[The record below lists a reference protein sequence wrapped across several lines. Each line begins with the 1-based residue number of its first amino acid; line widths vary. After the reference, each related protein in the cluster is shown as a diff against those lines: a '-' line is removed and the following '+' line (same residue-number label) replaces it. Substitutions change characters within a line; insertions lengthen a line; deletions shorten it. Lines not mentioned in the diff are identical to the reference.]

1 MLHVSDKQKFFK
13 YFSSYEIGY
22 NSPEPLSDERI
33 NPIDQV
39 VNANSSETSNLNNMD
54 NEVPPQ
60 DSSDANKNKEHENVC
75 PLSLKLK

>member
-33 NPIDQV
+33 YPIDQV
-39 VNANSSETSNLNNMD
+39 VNANSSETSNLDNIT
-54 NEVPPQ
+54 NEVPQ
-60 DSSDANKNKEHENVC
+60 RMVIIQIKTNNMKMSVLYH
-75 PLSLKLK
+75 

>member
-39 VNANSSETSNLNNMD
+39 VNANSSETSNLDNIT
-54 NEVPPQ
+54 NEVPAK
-60 DSSDANKNKEHENVC
+60 DGNYTNKNK
-75 PLSLKLK
+75 